1 MGAKLTSVRR
11 DPGYAGLTESAQALP
26 ASWYFDPAHHQREL
40 RQIWHRSWIYACR
53 ASEIR
58 EPRAYRIF
66 DLGDQS
72 IIAVRGDDGV
82 ARAFHNTCRHRG
94 AALCREPEGRFPAAG
109 IICPYHSWTYDLCGA
124 LLRTTSKYPA
134 DDFEPSN
141 YPLYPVAVREWNGFI
156 YLCLAADPPPFG
168 EPFDQPVNRFDTWHM
183 ADLVVA
189 HTFRKVIAC
198 NWKIFWENYNECLH
212 CPAVHPRLAQLV
224 PLFGR
229 ALQDPKDDP
238 HWHDHAADD
247 DPKYR
252 GGLRT
257 GAQSWS
263 MDGNPTGIPFPDL
276 SDEDRQAGH
285 TYMTCL
291 PSAFIVGH
299 VDYVRV
305 VRLRPLGPEQTE
317 LTVEFLFLP
326 QTLADKC
333 DIQSAI
339 DFTTLVMTEDAQVCE
354 LNQRGLRAA
363 PHAGGVVMPEE
374 YMILNF
380 QNWVRAQLQQV

>member
-1 MGAKLTSVRR
+1 MKLSSVRR
-11 DPGYAGLTESAQALP
+11 DPGYAGLTECAAALP

-40 RQIWHRSWIYACR
+40 TQIWYRNWIYACG

-58 EPRAYRIF
+58 DPRSYRIF
-66 DLGDQS
+66 ELGDQS
-72 IIAVRGDDGV
+72 IVVVRGDDGI

-94 AALCREPEGRFPAAG
+94 AALCREPTGSFPAAG
-109 IICPYHSWTYDLCGA
+109 IICPYHSWRYDLRGA
-124 LLRTTSKYPA
+124 LVQTTSKLPP
-134 DDFEPSN
+134 DDFELRN
-141 YPLYPVAVREWNGFI
+141 FGLYPVALQEWNGFI
-156 YLCLAADPPPFG
+156 YLCLAAEPPTFG
-168 EPFDQPVNRFDTWHM
+168 APFDQPLSRFDSWHL

-238 HWHDHAADD
+238 YWQDHAADE
-247 DPKYR
+247 DPRYR

-263 MDGNPTGIPFPDL
+263 MDGSPTGVPFPDL
-276 SDEDRQAGH
+276 SAEDRQAGH
-285 TYMTCL
+285 IYMTCM

-317 LTVEFLFLP
+317 LSIEFLFLP

-354 LNQRGLRAA
+354 LNQRGLRAV

-380 QNWVRAQLQQV
+380 QNWVRAQLQQA